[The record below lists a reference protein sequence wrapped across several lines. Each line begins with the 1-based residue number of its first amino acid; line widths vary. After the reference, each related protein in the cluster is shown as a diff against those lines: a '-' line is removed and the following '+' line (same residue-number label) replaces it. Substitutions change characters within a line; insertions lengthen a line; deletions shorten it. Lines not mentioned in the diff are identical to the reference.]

1 MPSGFSWFALATL
14 TLHVSIVA
22 TIILRLLIRRRPTGV
37 TLAWT
42 ALVLSTPYVGAVVY
56 ILVGET
62 WLCGRRSK
70 RAAEAAEKL
79 AEPIAELCR
88 LHGSVPDGSCQA
100 GHAIARL
107 GLASRFGPALGGN
120 DIEFLESP
128 DAVFDAIIR
137 DIDAAERSCDLL
149 FYIWQSRGRVLEVE
163 DAIVRAAGRGI
174 VCRVLVDAVGGR
186 DLLSGASGSRLRKAG
201 VQLRASLPVNPLR
214 GTLHRVDIR
223 NHRKLVV
230 LDDRVAHIGSQNM
243 ADPRHFMEHA
253 GFGEWVDLVARVAGP
268 SAALLGELFEI
279 DWALEQNEPNPP
291 QLRPRQVQTAG
302 EQILQVIPSGPGQSP
317 ETISRILT
325 AAVYGARRRLIIT
338 TPYFVPDDA
347 FASGLTAA
355 AARGVET
362 TVVLPAKVNGLLVR
376 LASRAFYDDLLRA
389 GVRVCLYTGG
399 LLHAKTLTVDD
410 TVGVLGTVNMDR
422 RSFWLNYEL
431 SLVLHGH
438 HAVSRLAKIQ
448 HAFVEESTPLNESR
462 WMVRGPATRLAENVA
477 QLFAPIL

>member
-1 MPSGFSWFALATL
+1 MPDGIPWLALATL
-14 TLHVSIVA
+14 TLHISIVA
-22 TIILRLLIRRRPTGV
+22 TVILRLLFRRRPTGV

-42 ALVLSTPYVGAVVY
+42 ALVLSTPYLGALIY

-62 WLCGRRSK
+62 WLCARRSK

-79 AEPIAELCR
+79 ADPIAELCQ
-88 LHGSVPDGSCQA
+88 LHAAVPDGSCQA
-100 GHAIARL
+100 SHAIARL

-120 DIEFLESP
+120 DVEFLESP
-128 DAVFDAIIR
+128 GSVFDAIIR
-137 DIDAAERSCDLL
+137 DIDAAEQSCDLL
-149 FYIWQSRGRVLEVE
+149 YYIWQSRGRVLEVE
-163 DAIVRAAGRGI
+163 DAIVRAAARGI
-174 VCRVLVDAVGGR
+174 ICRVLVDAVGGR
-186 DLLSGASGSRLRKAG
+186 DLLTGPSGSRLRKAG

-230 LDDRVAHIGSQNM
+230 LDDRIAHIGSQNM
-243 ADPRHFMEHA
+243 ADPKHFMEHA
-253 GFGEWVDLVARVAGP
+253 GFGAWVDLMARVAGP
-268 SAALLGELFEI
+268 SAALLGEVFEI
-279 DWALEQNEPNPP
+279 DWALEQNVPNPP
-291 QLRPRQVQTAG
+291 QLRPRQALAAG
-302 EQILQVIPSGPGQSP
+302 EHILQVIPSGPGQSP
-317 ETISRILT
+317 DTISRILT
-325 AAVYGARRRLIIT
+325 AAVYGARRRIIIT

-355 AARGVET
+355 ASRGVET

-376 LASRAFYDDLLRA
+376 LASRAFYDDLLRS
-389 GVRVCLYTGG
+389 GVRVLLYNGG

-410 TVGVLGTVNMDR
+410 SVGVLGTVNMDR

-448 HAFVEESTPLNESR
+448 RTFVESSTPVTDTR
-462 WMVRGPATRLAENVA
+462 WMSRNPATRLAENVA